1 MDIKGQVTNKTAILD
16 LLRDIFESAE
26 TGVFVVV
33 DSSGVERRLF
43 FEDGAIVSAASTA
56 PDESLG
62 CLLVEKAIIH
72 EHHLKS
78 AEEQDR
84 DNTKLLGQ
92 RLVDLGAVSEE
103 EIGIAVRLKVKRT
116 IQDILASQGGKV
128 SFVKERLPDKGRVLA
143 SVDSGL
149 LSSSVGGALED
160 NPSPSTPEGESH
172 AERWLETST
181 AKLESPAEAEEDSSP
196 ALSGSAKPSEAPDA
210 QTAPHGHPL
219 GISLLAGGVLVAI
232 IVLLSAGYWFYSQT
246 ASREATEDQDDL
258 PEPSA
263 VTGVEPPPVTIPPDA
278 GRRDTIEAAGAERAD
293 TNQGPVVRPSDSE
306 QIDVEKIPEKP
317 LSASSP
323 ERRMERRTVTPEP
336 PLEAE
341 VAAEAGPELAE
352 APAVVEE
359 DLGSPSGGDRTEP
372 TSEVD
377 QEEPA
382 PSEVE
387 SAASAP
393 KAIDPPAGKPE
404 VQPGDLVEP
413 ADDVIDPVLLELP
426 ALHYPKE
433 AKRRKLDAVVR
444 VRVLVAE
451 QGNVLKAELQ
461 EPVGH
466 GFDSAALSVAARSR
480 FIPATKGT
488 VPVKM
493 WTVLPIVYRF
503 QKE

>member
-1 MDIKGQVTNKTAILD
+1 M
-16 LLRDIFESAE
+16 
-26 TGVFVVV
+26 
-33 DSSGVERRLF
+33 
-43 FEDGAIVSAASTA
+43 
-56 PDESLG
+56 
-62 CLLVEKAIIH
+62 EKAIIH
-72 EHHLKS
+72 EHILTS
-78 AEEQDR
+78 AEVQDR
-84 DNTKLLGQ
+84 DDTKLLGR
-92 RLVDLGAVSEE
+92 RLVDLGAASEE
-103 EIGIAVRLKVKRT
+103 EIGIAVRLKVKKT
-116 IQDILASQGGKV
+116 IQDILSSSGGKV

-149 LSSSVGGALED
+149 LSSSIAGSLEE
-160 NPSPSTPEGESH
+160 NLSQTTTTPLPDWEPDPEK
-172 AERWLETST
+172 RPETST
-181 AKLESPAEAEEDSSP
+181 ERLDSPAGAQEDSSP
-196 ALSGSAKPSEAPDA
+196 VLSGSAEPKGSR
-210 QTAPHGHPL
+210 GNN
-219 GISLLAGGVLVAI
+219 SLLAGGALIATV
-232 IVLLSAGYWFYSQT
+232 VLLSAGYWFFRQT
-246 ASREATEDQDDL
+246 ANQEAAEDQDNL

-263 VTGVEPPPVTIPPDA
+263 VAEVEPPPVTIPPDA
-278 GRRDTIEAAGAERAD
+278 GQRDTMKAVGGEKAD
-293 TNQGPVVRPSDSE
+293 ANQEPVVRPPDTEQLDSA
-306 QIDVEKIPEKP
+306 KPPERP
-317 LSASSP
+317 PSP
-323 ERRMERRTVTPEP
+323 SVSERRMKRRTVTPESP
-336 PLEAE
+336 PDAE

-352 APAVVEE
+352 APSVVEE
-359 DLGSPSGGDRTEP
+359 DLGSPSGADKTEP
-372 TSEVD
+372 APEVD

-382 PSEVE
+382 PSEAE

-393 KAIDPPAGKPE
+393 KPTVATDSPASKPE

-493 WTVLPIVYRF
+493 WTVLPIVYRS
-503 QKE
+503 QNK